1 MGRASSVLQS
11 FAATLTKLPRPL
23 PTLLLPFSLLA
34 SHYYNKILQRFFL
47 SIKKAMLKEMLKI
60 IFKQVLYMKSLFFL
74 AFWFH
79 LTLRLQRQ
87 KSLFLTAA
95 DSFQHNTLH
104 LQNSSR
110 YLFNKHCIEN
120 NFTHSKA
127 TNDKQTERGGK
138 NSYVHFSFHFLL
150 GLDFILPSC
159 LFWTH
164 VKRAHPIPK

>member
-1 MGRASSVLQS
+1 
-11 FAATLTKLPRPL
+11 
-23 PTLLLPFSLLA
+23 
-34 SHYYNKILQRFFL
+34 
-47 SIKKAMLKEMLKI
+47 MLKKDYIQIGAIYEI
-60 IFKQVLYMKSLFFL
+60 TFFFEFL
-74 AFWFH
+74 VSSN
-79 LTLRLQRQ
+79 TSSSTTTK

-104 LQNSSR
+104 LQNSSQ

-138 NSYVHFSFHFLL
+138 NSCVHFSFHFVL

-159 LFWTH
+159 IFWTH
-164 VKRAHPIPK
+164 VKRVHPIPK